1 MFGVDPVFRLVLQLA
16 GFGVIPAWMLAR
28 AALRWWSTSLAVV
41 VARARFSGWCAA
53 VDRFIRAKLPAANS
67 PERDGRV
74 LPTVGSVS
82 PTADPTVAHPRRA
95 A

>member
-1 MFGVDPVFRLVLQLA
+1 VNGVDPVLRLVLQLT
-16 GFGVIPAWMLAR
+16 GFGAIPAWLLAR
-28 AALRWWSTSLAVV
+28 AALRWWSTSLTIV
-41 VARARFSGWCAA
+41 VARARLSAWGAA
-53 VDRFIRAKLPAANS
+53 VDRFLRAKPPAANS
-67 PERDGRV
+67 PELGGRV